1 MVQEAIVVIKVTY
14 LLQPLFLSI
23 ELIEVFKE
31 TFTLPTASWSLNSSS
46 SLYSPKAAIY
56 HTEAAGGG
64 GGEEGGGEGWLSYVL
79 SQVHTLTQILPK
91 KYLFNVGLLNAGWK
105 CLNEKILQHFSF
117 TKHAAYERMKD
128 KFLILGSW
136 LF

>member
-64 GGEEGGGEGWLSYVL
+64 GRKEEGRGGYLMYL
-79 SQVHTLTQILPK
+79 A
-91 KYLFNVGLLNAGWK
+91 KYTPLLKFFQKN
-105 CLNEKILQHFSF
+105 IFSML
-117 TKHAAYERMKD
+117 A
-128 KFLILGSW
+128 S
-136 LF
+136 

>member
-14 LLQPLFLSI
+14 LLQPLFLST

-46 SLYSPKAAIY
+46 SLYSPEAAIY

-64 GGEEGGGEGWLSYVL
+64 GKGGGEGWLSYVL
-79 SQVHTLTQILPK
+79 SQVHTLTQIFQK
-91 KYLFNVGLLNAGWK
+91 N
-105 CLNEKILQHFSF
+105 IFSML
-117 TKHAAYERMKD
+117 A
-128 KFLILGSW
+128 S
-136 LF
+136 

>member
-1 MVQEAIVVIKVTY
+1 MSTLLDLIQTKVNYVVQEAIVVIKVTY
-14 LLQPLFLSI
+14 LLQPLFLST

-64 GGEEGGGEGWLSYVL
+64 EGGGEGWLSYVL
-79 SQVHTLTQILPK
+79 SQVHTLTQIFQK
-91 KYLFNVGLLNAGWK
+91 N
-105 CLNEKILQHFSF
+105 IFS
-117 TKHAAYERMKD
+117 M
-128 KFLILGSW
+128 LVS
-136 LF
+136 

>member
-1 MVQEAIVVIKVTY
+1 MSTLLDLIQTKVNYVVQEAIVVIKVTY
-14 LLQPLFLSI
+14 LLQPLFLST

-64 GGEEGGGEGWLSYVL
+64 GRRRGGVA
-79 SQVHTLTQILPK
+79 ILCTKPSTHPYSNFSK
-91 KYLFNVGLLNAGWK
+91 KYLFNVGLLNADWK
-105 CLNEKILQHFSF
+105 CLNEKNPTTF
-117 TKHAAYERMKD
+117 
-128 KFLILGSW
+128 
-136 LF
+136 

>member
-1 MVQEAIVVIKVTY
+1 MSTLLDLIQTKVNYVVQEAIVVIKVTY
-14 LLQPLFLSI
+14 LLQPLFLST

-64 GGEEGGGEGWLSYVL
+64 GEGGGEGWLSYVL
-79 SQVHTLTQILPK
+79 SQVHTLTQIFQK
-91 KYLFNVGLLNAGWK
+91 N
-105 CLNEKILQHFSF
+105 IFSML
-117 TKHAAYERMKD
+117 A
-128 KFLILGSW
+128 S
-136 LF
+136 

>member
-14 LLQPLFLSI
+14 LLQPLFLST

-46 SLYSPKAAIY
+46 SLYFPEAAIY

-64 GGEEGGGEGWLSYVL
+64 GGGGEGWLSYVL
-79 SQVHTLTQILPK
+79 SQVHTLTQIFQK
-91 KYLFNVGLLNAGWK
+91 N
-105 CLNEKILQHFSF
+105 IFS
-117 TKHAAYERMKD
+117 M
-128 KFLILGSW
+128 LVS
-136 LF
+136 